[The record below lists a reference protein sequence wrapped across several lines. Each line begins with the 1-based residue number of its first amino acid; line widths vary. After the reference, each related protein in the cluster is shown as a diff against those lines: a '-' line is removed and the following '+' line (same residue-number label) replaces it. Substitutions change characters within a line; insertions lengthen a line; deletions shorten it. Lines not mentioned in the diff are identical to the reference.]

1 MDSPSWQVSDLTLRL
16 VVVGGVLALVVATV
30 VLLRLR
36 DRAPSRP
43 LGTVPLDPGIYL
55 FTSAACADCHTARK
69 SLERR
74 LGPQRFVEYTWES
87 DPGIFETLS
96 IEQVPCSVTVDDER
110 RATLWIGQPDRMIY
124 AVDP

>member
-16 VVVGGVLALVVATV
+16 VVVGGVLALVAAI
-30 VLLRLR
+30 VLILRLR

-43 LGTVPLDPGIYL
+43 LGKVPLDPGIYL
-55 FTSAACADCHTARK
+55 FTSAACADCHTARER
-69 SLERR
+69 LQRR
-74 LGPQRFVEYTWES
+74 LGSHGFVEYTWES
-87 DPGIFETLS
+87 DPGFFETLS
-96 IEQVPCSVTVDDER
+96 IDKVPCSVTVDDGR